1 MRTLSHVFF
10 LDPSPVRRVPIQ
22 TGIQRKLNFVSVR
35 TIKGSSSLQTVGRAS
50 MWSTGRHYPRGR
62 ARSFGWQARTRWT
75 MQGGQRPTR
84 TAQYIPRR
92 RQPAVRRRCCPLGTS
107 KKQKCCR
114 IVSSRRGRPQPR
126 YRRPNAQLQCTR
138 SSRRPFSWVLGR
150 KRHLLPGN
158 RGGGARVASEHAAG

>member
-1 MRTLSHVFF
+1 LPRSQHLLAHW
-10 LDPSPVRRVPIQ
+10 RV
-22 TGIQRKLNFVSVR
+22 
-35 TIKGSSSLQTVGRAS
+35 LQTVGRAS

-75 MQGGQRPTR
+75 MQGDASRGTASNPNRPVHPPQTTTR
-84 TAQYIPRR
+84 GPPRGAN
-92 RQPAVRRRCCPLGTS
+92 QATCRCCPLGTS

-114 IVSSRRGRPQPR
+114 IVSSKRGRPQPR
-126 YRRPNAQLQCTR
+126 DRRPNAQLQWTR

-158 RGGGARVASEHAAG
+158 RGGARVASEHAAG